1 MSADVEGLF
10 AEHHQQLFRY
20 LYRALGH
27 RETARD
33 MTQDVFLRVSR
44 TKVPE
49 SSGSELQAWLF
60 RIARNL
66 LIDHHRRRSRS
77 PEVAI
82 AAGTPSRPASQET
95 GAAVR
100 EALADLADLDRDVF
114 LMREVAGLDYDQIAA
129 ACELTTA
136 AVRSRLH
143 RTRLEL
149 RDRLTAPIADR
160 CTAPM
165 RLAAR
170 RTHGHES

>member
-77 PEVAI
+77 PEVAE

-149 RDRLTAPIADR
+149 RERLTSPIADR
-160 CTAPM
+160 RSTPM
-165 RLAAR
+165 RLASKR
-170 RTHGHES
+170 QHGLEP